1 MPAALP
7 HVRNVVSQAIAVV
20 FISDTLYGPA
30 HLKLTPL
37 KYANAKSRGN
47 EYVNFLRNDLKF
59 ETKLIQKPT
68 GQVVEQEYDRLNEI
82 SLKF

>member
-1 MPAALP
+1 M
-7 HVRNVVSQAIAVV
+7 RNVVSQAIAVV

-37 KYANAKSRGN
+37 EYDNAQSRGN
-47 EYVNFLRNDLKF
+47 EYVDFLRNDLKF